1 MRKVFIAAATALA
14 LSACVYMQHGS
25 RFDASAINQLV
36 PGVSTKEDAITKL
49 GQPIAVSTNA
59 DGSQVL
65 QWYYVFGTAIGVGG
79 GAHAA
84 ILFGSDDKM
93 ICVTHLFQE

>member
-1 MRKVFIAAATALA
+1 MIQIGRSLLFL
-14 LSACVYMQHGS
+14 LLMSACVYQQHGN

-49 GQPIAVSTNA
+49 GQPTAVSTNA

-79 GAHAA
+79 GAQAA
-84 ILFGSDDKM
+84 ILFGSDGKM
-93 ICVTHLFQE
+93 IRVTHLFQQ